1 MHAVVLFFAL
11 SLCIPLSPINLLFML
26 CLPQKFLPHHVCK
39 TLNSAYT
46 ACLLPMGTRCTGEFH
61 YYTLQSCQFSRW
73 LLHTRCPVQQCRNGS
88 AAGADRTDTA
98 PVQSKVTFYTT
109 SVGMFKGSFFT
120 GVSNQTAVVLWGQ
133 TEINDGHDP
142 INVCV
147 ISKLNSWQIKTDWV
161 IFCHLHI
168 SPSERPLLTGQIMF
182 TNSWGMRH
190 RGEESK
196 MRQPH
201 V

>member
-73 LLHTRCPVQQCRNGS
+73 LLHTRCPVQQCRNGPPPV
-88 AAGADRTDTA
+88 RT
-98 PVQSKVTFYTT
+98 
-109 SVGMFKGSFFT
+109 
-120 GVSNQTAVVLWGQ
+120 GQ
-133 TEINDGHDP
+133 TRLPCRARLHFTQPQWARLKGLFLQAFQIRLLLFCE
-142 INVCV
+142 V
-147 ISKLNSWQIKTDWV
+147 KLKLMMDTT
-161 IFCHLHI
+161 L
-168 SPSERPLLTGQIMF
+168 
-182 TNSWGMRH
+182 
-190 RGEESK
+190 
-196 MRQPH
+196 
-201 V
+201 